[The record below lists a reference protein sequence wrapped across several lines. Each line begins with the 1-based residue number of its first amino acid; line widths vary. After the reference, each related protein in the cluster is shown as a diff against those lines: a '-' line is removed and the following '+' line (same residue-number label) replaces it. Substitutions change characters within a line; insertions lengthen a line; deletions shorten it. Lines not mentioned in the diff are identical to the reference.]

1 MGHFMLNGTVLKNT
15 TWIVAVCVFTGN
27 DTRMMMNSQQGANKR
42 SNLDKTM
49 NTFILYIV
57 AFQIFCS
64 TICAIRTARVSEVPI
79 SLVVYNALPT
89 VMTGEKLDTQSD
101 AILAG
106 ETFAGMFLL
115 LNTFIPISLVVTLE
129 VCKVF

>member
-1 MGHFMLNGTVLKNT
+1 MMNGTVLKNT
-15 TWIVAVCVFTGN
+15 SWIVAVCVFTGN

-64 TICAIRTARVSEVPI
+64 TICAIRTAQVSEVPI
-79 SLVVYNALPT
+79 SLVIYNALPT
-89 VMTGEKLDTQSD
+89 IMTDGKAEADTQSN
-101 AILAG
+101 AVLGG

>member
-1 MGHFMLNGTVLKNT
+1 
-15 TWIVAVCVFTGN
+15 
-27 DTRMMMNSQQGANKR
+27 MMNSQQGANKR